1 MIDLL
6 ATIGTIAPRHIEER
20 TLPLLLS
27 TLPDVAPP
35 REAVAERAKCWRILA
50 TLSKLCTQADLFE
63 TLVGRLMTKLDL
75 LCVRKGAVDV
85 LAIDTE
91 PTSAYAHAIL
101 MTISQTLAAKA
112 EKGHNDIA
120 KHINKL
126 VPHLYNLFFYSAL
139 MFNGRDVAATDYRVI
154 GVAAQIITTI
164 GQAVSTQ

>member
-20 TLPLLLS
+20 TLPILLS

-35 REAVAERAKCWRILA
+35 RDAAAERAKSWRILA
-50 TLSKLCTQADLFE
+50 TLGKLCTQADLFE

-75 LCVRKGAVDV
+75 LCMRKEAVGA
-85 LAIDTE
+85 LAVDTE

-101 MTISQTLAAKA
+101 TTISQTLAAKT

-139 MFNGRDVAATDYRVI
+139 MSESRDMAATDYRVI

-164 GQAVSTQ
+164 GQTISAQ